1 MHVCS
6 AAATMLTA
14 AALPGCRVEQLPLV
28 NFERVQLVDGHN
40 RPLMIDSLQ
49 PEQEYIFFY
58 PYVSTPCF
66 LLDLGTATHP
76 VELQTAGGRHYQWQG
91 GTGPNASIVAF
102 AAICAHKLSYPSKP
116 VSFIGYRQQPIGFLD
131 KKNNKIVQR
140 SAVIQCCS
148 EHSIYDPAEGA
159 RVLSGPAPQPL
170 TSVALEEQGGELFV
184 TGVYGGLVY
193 DRFFERFGFRL
204 ELDFGEKA
212 RELVSGTAW
221 VRTTQEF
228 TQQRIQC

>member
-1 MHVCS
+1 MASSVRYI
-6 AAATMLTA
+6 TN
-14 AALPGCRVEQLPLV
+14 EQG
-28 NFERVQLVDGHN
+28 ERIGV
-40 RPLMIDSLQ
+40 
-49 PEQEYIFFY
+49 
-58 PYVSTPCF
+58 
-66 LLDLGTATHP
+66 LLDLDD
-76 VELQTAGGRHYQWQG
+76 
-91 GTGPNASIVAF
+91 
-102 AAICAHKLSYPSKP
+102 
-116 VSFIGYRQQPIGFLD
+116 YR
-131 KKNNKIVQR
+131 
-140 SAVIQCCS
+140 
-148 EHSIYDPAEGA
+148 AEGA

-204 ELDFGEKA
+204 ELDYGEKA